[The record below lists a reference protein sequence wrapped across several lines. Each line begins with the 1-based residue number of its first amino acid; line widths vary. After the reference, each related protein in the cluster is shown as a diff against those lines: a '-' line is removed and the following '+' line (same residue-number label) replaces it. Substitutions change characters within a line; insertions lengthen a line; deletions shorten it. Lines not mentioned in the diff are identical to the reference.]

1 MAASEELINQ
11 TNKNRVKWGFIWAVI
26 CALLWGLGYL
36 PMAVVWGVEPF
47 LSFPWFT
54 GSEGYLISGVI
65 ISGTQAIIFAA
76 VLLFF
81 WAGFNGKLKESV
93 KTIVHF
99 KISKWLLLG
108 ALFGGPL
115 GVYGATIAI
124 GYIDANFA
132 AAMGLLSAVTG
143 TVLGRI
149 IYKERI
155 SKKTVAGM
163 ALLILGG
170 VFVLNPAQM
179 IENMQNSTDGVIY
192 GYLGCIMVIIGM
204 GIEGIFASKA
214 LEVTDSDS
222 SSPVRYFWEAVLWVV
237 IVFPLV
243 AVISDA
249 GLFLDALV
257 ASWTS
262 GPFLFW
268 TFLAAMTLGLC
279 YAALYRGYSLL
290 GVGRTLSMTAFY
302 VPVEIVAMLALMGVI
317 PSYFL
322 DIGVILSEAGMFEMY
337 WESDS
342 IKDKMRDNSS
352 VNQGNGGI

>member
-1 MAASEELINQ
+1 MEEPDREIDYYDGVRFTAPEDTNAISPMGAAEDDDII
-11 TNKNRVKWGFIWAVI
+11 KNYMFWDGSVVDESGNPYPIEWEDGACYVI
-26 CALLWGLGYL
+26 VLQPKHERTAIFNT
-36 PMAVVWGVEPF
+36 F
-47 LSFPWFT
+47 LSFQINATANPDD
-54 GSEGYLISGVI
+54 
-65 ISGTQAIIFAA
+65 
-76 VLLFF
+76 
-81 WAGFNGKLKESV
+81 
-93 KTIVHF
+93 
-99 KISKWLLLG
+99 LLLNPWEYPG
-108 ALFGGPL
+108 LYFEYPGDPVNLLSGSFSWNYTDFSLFGRYDMPFTRYYESTAYEEDHHFGRGWSTNYTYGLSVDLLYADFLMPQDRH
-115 GVYGATIAI
+115 VYFSMQP
-124 GYIDANFA
+124 D
-132 AAMGLLSAVTG
+132 G
-143 TVLGRI
+143 T
-149 IYKERI
+149 
-155 SKKTVAGM
+155 
-163 ALLILGG
+163 
-170 VFVLNPAQM
+170 
-179 IENMQNSTDGVIY
+179 
-192 GYLGCIMVIIGM
+192 YL
-204 GIEGIFASKA
+204 SKA
-214 LEVTDSDS
+214 GSVFSLEVTDSDS

-322 DIGVILSEAGMFEMY
+322 VIGVILSVAGMFVMY